1 MGWCLYIY
9 TLHYI
14 EKGVNYMKRVMT
26 RKREREREEFRAKDH
41 DDASSQSCLHRLKDG
56 DDMEN
61 ALEMMA

>member
-1 MGWCLYIY
+1 
-9 TLHYI
+9 
-14 EKGVNYMKRVMT
+14 MKRVMT